1 MGAHSAQG
9 RQFGIADVKKA
20 VSSIALS
27 GAAALAVG
35 VISSPLASAAP
46 DSDWDRL
53 AQCES
58 GGNWQTNT
66 GNGYYGGLQFSQ
78 GTWAAHGGTKYAP
91 RADLAT
97 RDQQIAVA
105 ENVLATQGWGAWP
118 ACSSSLGLSSGPT
131 PRNTVSPAE
140 VAKKKRIA
148 EQKRREAERR
158 ERENNFIQYKTT
170 ETAGVV
176 VETAV
181 NLGVPVDQQKAN
193 KAIDKANKG
202 FTNKVVKPARKASK
216 ESDNAA
222 LQKVDPAYTKVN
234 RSAAK
239 IVEGDGG
246 LEEKLYTPT
255 SKLNAA
261 TDGATPVVGA
271 NTAASASTSSAKVSS
286 TGTKSTKKSTK
297 KSAKKADK
305 KTDKVTTKQ
314 ADKKS
319 MKKASKK
326 NVKKDKK
333 DNLLTIL
340 PLSDLYS

>member
-46 DSDWDRL
+46 NSDWDRL

-58 GGNWQTNT
+58 GGNWHINT

-78 GTWAAHGGTKYAP
+78 GTWAAHGGTNYAP
-91 RADLAT
+91 SADLAT

-105 ENVLATQGWGAWP
+105 EHVLATQGWGAWP

-131 PRNTVSPAE
+131 PRNTVTPGE
-140 VAKKKRIA
+140 LAKKKRLA
-148 EQKRREAERR
+148 EQKRREAQRR

-176 VETAV
+176 VETAA
-181 NLGVPVDQQKAN
+181 NLGLPVDEKKAD

-216 ESDNAA
+216 ESDSAA
-222 LQKVDPAYTKVN
+222 LQKVDSTYTKVN

-239 IVEGDGG
+239 VVEGDGG
-246 LEEKLYTPT
+246 VEEKLYAPS
-255 SKLNAA
+255 SKLNAV

-271 NTAASASTSSAKVSS
+271 NTAKTASTGSAKVSA
-286 TGTKSTKKSTK
+286 TGTKSTKTLPLQTEK
-297 KSAKKADK
+297 KVEKKTNSQNAKKGE
-305 KTDKVTTKQ
+305 
-314 ADKKS
+314 
-319 MKKASKK
+319 K
-326 NVKKDKK
+326 NKKDKK
-333 DNLLTIL
+333 DRLLTIL
-340 PLSDLYS
+340 PLSVLYD